1 MGAKDFTELYSW
13 QRSKQLQV
21 IVHELVTRP
30 KAARERKFCEQIGD
44 SADSAPR
51 NIAEGFGRFE
61 GKEFAQF
68 LKVAIA
74 SLFETRNHLLDARER
89 GFMTREEC
97 DAAVV
102 LTRRAITAATR
113 HRAYLLSPRNRIS
126 GGRSYKDRTPDL

>member
-21 IVHELVTRP
+21 IIHELIKRP
-30 KAARERKFCEQIGD
+30 MVARERKFCDQIGD

-74 SLFETRNHLLDARER
+74 SCSKQET
-89 GFMTREEC
+89 
-97 DAAVV
+97 
-102 LTRRAITAATR
+102 I
-113 HRAYLLSPRNRIS
+113 
-126 GGRSYKDRTPDL
+126 